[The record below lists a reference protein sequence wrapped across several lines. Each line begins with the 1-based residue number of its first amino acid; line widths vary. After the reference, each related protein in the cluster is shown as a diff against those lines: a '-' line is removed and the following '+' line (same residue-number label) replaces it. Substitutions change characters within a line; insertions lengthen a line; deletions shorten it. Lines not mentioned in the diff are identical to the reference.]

1 MGSLWMFG
9 LFLCLFGAYVA
20 LIDAPARAR
29 ERRTAQAIARFVLGA
44 VLVVAGVYLL
54 RRP

>member
-29 ERRTAQAIARFVLGA
+29 ERRTAQAIARFVLGGFL
-44 VLVVAGVYLL
+44 VLWGVYLI
-54 RRP
+54 RNP